1 MKIII
6 KIIPHFT
13 FILSI
18 MIIVF
23 LILDNFNPVMQFID
37 NNITHGLLYGL
48 AGLSLVE
55 SIYLIVTNTKTKG
68 VKKDVST
75 KSDK

>member
-37 NNITHGLLYGL
+37 NDITTCLLYAL
-48 AGLSLVE
+48 AGLSLIE
-55 SIYLIVTNTKTKG
+55 SIYLIVTNTKSKG
-68 VKKDVST
+68 AKKNVQPKTD
-75 KSDK
+75 

>member
-18 MIIVF
+18 MIITF

-37 NNITHGLLYGL
+37 NDITHGLLYGL
-48 AGLSLVE
+48 AGLSLIE
-55 SIYLIVTNTKTKG
+55 SIYLIVTNVKIKG
-68 VKKDVST
+68 AKKNVQP
-75 KSDK
+75 KENK